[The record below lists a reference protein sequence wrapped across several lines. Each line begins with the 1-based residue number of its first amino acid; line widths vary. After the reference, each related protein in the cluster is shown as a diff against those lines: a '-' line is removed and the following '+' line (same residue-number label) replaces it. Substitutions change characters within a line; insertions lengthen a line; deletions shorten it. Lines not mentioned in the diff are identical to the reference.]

1 MNKQLF
7 KKTGIAIA
15 IASTFI
21 TNMAHAEEENSE
33 AKEIE
38 VIEVRGGQRV
48 KTLNEVPASV
58 SVIGGESLKQMKINK
73 LDDLSQSL
81 PNVSI
86 SENAIQDTI
95 SIRGVNSDL
104 QAGGEQSVGIFVDGV
119 YHGRGIQS
127 RFSFMDVDAVEV
139 LRGPQGSLFG
149 KNTIGGV
156 ISILPAQP
164 KDYFEAN
171 ITAGYEFEFG
181 KKNLSGYV
189 TGALNDSGSL
199 TGRLSFQGSESNEGW
214 VKNIA
219 TGQTGPTTEDNAF
232 RGILSWQANSDLKL
246 TMRAEQGGFTTDG
259 AAYEI
264 TYLEDEYPLTALA
277 KMFGAEDTVN
287 GETIV
292 SNGDYPGIGYQG
304 EDKYYLM
311 DANFEEYAL
320 KAEYNLAKGTIT
332 AIAAHSGYDFLR
344 TQDADF
350 GPLPVIQFTE
360 TEEYDQN
367 SIEVRFVSEDNDTFE
382 YLFGGYWQN
391 SELPTDAVLDFASAP
406 GTPVAGA
413 FPVPIEH
420 AVTSRLN
427 GLGQETDTLA
437 IFGQLSF
444 GLSENI
450 KLDIAGRYSKE
461 EKTATQYVEIYGGTG
476 DGEKSGLPLTNP
488 TELYVWSIA
497 LMEATPHLTTL
508 VREESLFSPSA
519 SLSWQA
525 TDNSNYYF
533 TISKGFK
540 GGGFN
545 AIAMSPD
552 PDEIEYEN
560 EEAISTEIGAKF
572 ELLDG
577 SMVLNTAI
585 FNVAYDNMQTTL
597 FTGGT
602 TFVVDNAAKATT
614 QGVEVELTW
623 LLTDELTLDAAIGYI
638 DFSFDDYKNAGC
650 TARQLLDTG
659 LSGAA
664 CSEAGINDL
673 TGRTNQDVPEITVS
687 LSLQHEYMIGDY
699 TLISRADVNYIDEYY
714 ATADL
719 DPLTIQES
727 YTLLDA
733 SIMLVSPDA
742 DWNVNLVAKNI
753 TNAEYFYYANDV
765 PLFVGS
771 QFAYFHAP
779 RTLNLEFS
787 YTFE

>member
-1 MNKQLF
+1 MNKSLM
-7 KKTGIAIA
+7 KKSNIALA
-15 IASTFI
+15 ITSVLI
-21 TNMAHAEEENSE
+21 SYQSVAEEIDSD

-58 SVIGGESLKQMKINK
+58 SVIGGESLKQMKVNK

-181 KKNLSGYV
+181 KKNLSGYI
-189 TGALNDSGSL
+189 TGALNESGSL
-199 TGRLSFQGSESNEGW
+199 TGRFSFQGSESNEGW

-219 TGQTGPTTEDNAF
+219 TGQTGPTTDDNAY

-277 KMFGAEDTVN
+277 KMFGAEDEVN
-287 GETIV
+287 GEAIV
-292 SNGDYPGIGYQG
+292 SNGNYPGIGYQG

-320 KAEYNLAKGTIT
+320 KAEYSLAKGTIT

-367 SIEVRFVSEDNDTFE
+367 SLEVRFVSENDDTFE

-391 SELPTDAVLDFASAP
+391 SELPTDGVLDFATAA

-476 DGEKSGLPLTNP
+476 DGAKSGLPLTNP
-488 TELYVWSIA
+488 TELFVWSQA
-497 LMEATPHLTTL
+497 LMKATPHLTTL

-533 TISKGFK
+533 TVSKGLK

-545 AIAMSPD
+545 AIAM
-552 PDEIEYEN
+552 
-560 EEAISTEIGAKF
+560 
-572 ELLDG
+572 
-577 SMVLNTAI
+577 
-585 FNVAYDNMQTTL
+585 
-597 FTGGT
+597 
-602 TFVVDNAAKATT
+602 
-614 QGVEVELTW
+614 
-623 LLTDELTLDAAIGYI
+623 
-638 DFSFDDYKNAGC
+638 
-650 TARQLLDTG
+650 
-659 LSGAA
+659 
-664 CSEAGINDL
+664 
-673 TGRTNQDVPEITVS
+673 
-687 LSLQHEYMIGDY
+687 
-699 TLISRADVNYIDEYY
+699 
-714 ATADL
+714 
-719 DPLTIQES
+719 
-727 YTLLDA
+727 
-733 SIMLVSPDA
+733 
-742 DWNVNLVAKNI
+742 
-753 TNAEYFYYANDV
+753 
-765 PLFVGS
+765 
-771 QFAYFHAP
+771 
-779 RTLNLEFS
+779 
-787 YTFE
+787 